1 MSTNFLKTT
10 FRTIW
15 RKKSFSFLNIAGL
28 AVGIAASLLIFLVIK
43 NEFSY
48 DEYHTKKD
56 RIYRVV
62 STQLNKSNN
71 GVNSTSSGVPAP
83 LPDAM
88 RQDFPQLEN
97 VASIWN
103 LGQAQIYIPAKGLA
117 EEKRFKENDG
127 LFWADAAVFDIFDFN
142 WLAGNASGLTA
153 PNTAV
158 LNESLARKFFDNPQA
173 AIGKTIQLW
182 SFRIPLNVVGVFK
195 DVPGNSDIPIKMAGS
210 YATARNLAKNMFTN
224 PDAWKYANDGNQCFV
239 LAQKNHQVAA
249 LQSQLNPFI
258 KKYYKDDPA
267 FSWQLNFQPLSG
279 MHLNKDF
286 GTFKNDTL
294 SRKELWSMTLIGI
307 FLLLVACINFINLA
321 TAQSVNRAREIG
333 VRKVLG
339 GNRAQ
344 LMRQF
349 LQETALITL
358 LSLVLGVM
366 LALAGLPLLNDLMHK
381 SLSFNLLNNPS
392 ILFYLVL
399 VGVIVTLLAGIY
411 PAFVLSGFNP
421 VSVFRSK
428 INATSTGG
436 ISLRRGLVV
445 FQFVIAQLLIIG
457 TVVVVKQMHYF
468 RNRPMGFDKDG
479 IVLINLPSDSSLKI
493 KYPLLKSR
501 MEALPGVVSA
511 SLCMDAPSSDWAW
524 ATDFFFD
531 NDAEKKDFFITSQLA
546 DTGYFKTFGISLLAG
561 RLPFNSDTAREL
573 VVNEALV
580 HKLGLHSPEDIIG
593 KTMAYSGWTRK
604 VPIVG
609 VIKDYNNKSL
619 REAIAPMA
627 ITTEYRAYEF
637 IAVRMDRKNMNNT
650 MENVHQLFSGIYPTF
665 MFDPVF
671 FDEKIEKFYK
681 NEAITAQLFKIF
693 SALAIFISCLGLFG
707 LVSFM
712 AVQKTK
718 EVGIRKVL
726 GASARSIVYLFSKE
740 FTILIGIAFLIAAPL
755 GYYFM
760 QEWLSGFYYHTDI
773 GWLVFA
779 IAICSSVIIAWIT
792 VGYKAVK
799 AAIANL
805 VKSLRTE

>member
-15 RKKSFSFLNIAGL
+15 RNKSFSFLNIAGL

-43 NEFSY
+43 NEISY
-48 DEYHTKKD
+48 DDYHTKKD

-62 STQLNKSNN
+62 STQLNKSNK

-88 RQDFPQLEN
+88 RQDFPQLEK
-97 VASIWN
+97 VASIWR
-103 LGQAQIYIPAKGLA
+103 LGQAQVYIPAKGLA
-117 EEKRFKENDG
+117 EEKRFKQNQG
-127 LFWADAAVFDIFDFN
+127 LFWADAEVFDIFDFN
-142 WLAGNASGLTA
+142 WLAGNANGLTA
-153 PNTAV
+153 PHTVV
-158 LNESLARKFFDNPQA
+158 LDESLARKFFDNPQA

-195 DVPGNSDIPIKMAGS
+195 DVPDNSDIPIKMAGS

-224 PDAWKYANDGNQCFV
+224 PDAWKYADDGNQCFV
-239 LAQKNHQVAA
+239 LAKKGHQAVA

-267 FSWQLNFQPLSG
+267 FSWQLNFQPLSA

-286 GTFKNDTL
+286 GTLKNDTL
-294 SRKELWSMTLIGI
+294 SSKELWSMTLIGI

-321 TAQSVNRAREIG
+321 TAQSINRAKEIG

-344 LMRQF
+344 LMRRF
-349 LQETALITL
+349 LQETAVITL
-358 LSLVLGVM
+358 LSLVLGFI
-366 LALAGLPLLNDLMHK
+366 LALTGLPLLNNLMHK
-381 SLSFNLLNNPS
+381 NLSFDLVSNPS
-392 ILFYLVL
+392 IIFYLAL
-399 VGVIVTLLAGIY
+399 VAVIVTLLAGIY
-411 PAFVLSGFNP
+411 PAIILSGFNP
-421 VSVFRSK
+421 IAVFRSK
-428 INATSTGG
+428 INATSGAG

-457 TVVVVKQMHYF
+457 TVVVVKQMQYF
-468 RNRPMGFDKDG
+468 RSQSMGFDKDG
-479 IVLINLPSDSSLKI
+479 IVLINLPSDSSLKV

-501 MEALPGVVSA
+501 METLPGVQCA
-511 SLCMDAPSSDWAW
+511 SLCMDAPSNGWSWT
-524 ATDFFFD
+524 TDFFFD
-531 NDAEKKDFFITSQLA
+531 NDPLKKDFFITGQFA

-561 RLPFNSDTAREL
+561 RLPFHSDTTSEI

-580 HKLGLHSPEDIIG
+580 KKLGLHSPEDIIG
-593 KTMAYSGWTRK
+593 KTLTYSGWTRK

-609 VIKDYNNKSL
+609 VVKDYNNKSL
-619 REAIAPMA
+619 REAITPTA
-627 ITTEYRAYEF
+627 ITTEYSAYEW
-637 IAVRMDRKNMNNT
+637 IAVRMNKNEMNHT
-650 MENVHQLFSGIYPTF
+650 MENVHQLFSSVYPTY

-671 FDEKIEKFYK
+671 FDERIERFYE
-681 NEAITAQLFKIF
+681 NEAITAQLFKVF
-693 SALAIFISCLGLFG
+693 SVLAIFISCLGLFG

-726 GASARSIVYLFSKE
+726 GASAQSIVYLFSKE

-760 QEWLSGFYYHTDI
+760 HEWLSGFYYHTEV
-773 GWLVFA
+773 GWLVFI
-779 IAICSSVIIAWIT
+779 IAVCSSVIVAWIT
-792 VGYKAVK
+792 VGFKAIK
-799 AAIANL
+799 AARANP